1 MLVLNLD
8 FVFLVKGFLFLLLL
22 VTLLL
27 CRLLSQS
34 RALIY
39 LTVYLGLSSIHA
51 WVHMCTLGAPMTMLV
66 SLLLHITQ
74 ISAWMVLILTA
85 VEILSIRFSSPNL
98 RWLLLVPLVFSI
110 PLFFPQFASLHVAF
124 RFTAGAFSVVLA
136 STVFLLFPPLYDQL
150 KKLQRVFFLFLAL
163 PEIISIVNSLQYKS
177 ENYNIYID
185 ISFWLEVV
193 EMLLVFATFIT
204 LHVLFLRIRHTH
216 TSRFPATKHA
226 LHMKMLVFSLIT
238 AFLTGNVWAYHAAAR
253 EDQKARARLL
263 HYLNSA
269 KLAFSPREIALLT
282 GTQEDMTR
290 ILYRDI
296 KARLQ
301 ELITLLPDTRF
312 VYLMSRRDHDVI
324 FLADSAPDDSVDASL
339 PGQVYTEASDTLRSV
354 LFSGR
359 EATEGPVPDQYGV
372 WVSALVPIRDENRG
386 GWALLGMDVD
396 ARDWHQM
403 LFDAR
408 RSAVLVT
415 WLVAL
420 LLLGIFLY
428 IRKIIENQEHLILSE
443 YKYRILFEESQDAS
457 LLLQDVFIDCNTAA
471 ERLFRC
477 SREEIIG
484 RLPWDFSPERQP
496 DGRFS
501 QKLVQEYI
509 SRVLAGEPQKFS
521 WMHLN
526 REGKLLHTEVSL
538 HLLPMEPRTLQSV
551 IRDRT
556 EEVHRA
562 EHQRKMEAKIA
573 EMQKWEGLANLA
585 GGIAHDFNNLLTNI
599 VGNVHLAQMER
610 ENPQRVEQCYE
621 TILESARIATDL
633 ARQMLAYAGKGT
645 LSVRPFSL
653 TNVLHQMEKILV
665 SLVAG
670 RVRIE
675 MQIEENLPTFLGD
688 ATQIQQM
695 VLNLVIN
702 ASEAIKHSDGKI
714 RISLT
719 QQFFSAEEMQECIY
733 REPPPPGQYLV
744 LQVQD
749 NGDGIAPDVLPRI
762 FEPFFTTKFTGRGLG
777 LAATAGI
784 IHHHG
789 GAIRVFSTPGKGTT
803 FEVRLPA
810 TKRKSEPKTFL
821 VEEEETTAIQ
831 PLRILVVENEDNLRQ
846 LAVRVLERQ
855 GHTVI
860 AASDGVEGLTLAR
873 QNRGKLDLV
882 FADVL
887 MPRMDGIVMAR
898 NIRDEFPDLPILI
911 TSGHV
916 PQDNTDYLSFT
927 NGFLPKPYHYQ
938 ELLKKIY
945 ETITSK

>member
-8 FVFLVKGFLFLLLL
+8 FVFLIKGFLCLLLL
-22 VTLLL
+22 VALLL
-27 CRLLSQS
+27 SRLLSRS
-34 RALIY
+34 RALMY
-39 LTVYLGLSSIHA
+39 LALYLGLSSIHA
-51 WVHMCTLGAPMTMLV
+51 WVHMGTLGTHVTMLV
-66 SLLLHITQ
+66 SFLLHITQ

-85 VEILSIRFSSPNL
+85 VEILSIRFSLQNL
-98 RWLLLVPLVFSI
+98 RWVLLVPLVFSI
-110 PLFFPQFASLHVAF
+110 PLFFPQFAALHFAFHFTVVAF
-124 RFTAGAFSVVLA
+124 FVVSA
-136 STVFLLFPPLYDQL
+136 SIVFLWFPPLYDQF
-150 KKLQRVFFLFLAL
+150 KKLQRVFFLFLVL
-163 PEIISIVNSLQYKS
+163 PEIISIFYPLQYNSL
-177 ENYNIYID
+177 NYNIYLNT
-185 ISFWLEVV
+185 SFWLEVV
-193 EMLLVFATFIT
+193 KTLFVFATFIT
-204 LHVLFLRIRHTH
+204 LHVLFLHIRHAH
-216 TSRFPATKHA
+216 ASRFPATKHTT
-226 LHMKMLVFSLIT
+226 HMKILVFLIFT
-238 AFLTGNVWAYHAAAR
+238 AFLIGNVWAYHAAKS
-253 EDQKARARLL
+253 EDQNARARLL

-269 KLAFSPREIALLT
+269 KLAFSPREIALLA

-301 ELITLLPDTRF
+301 ELVTFLPDIRF
-312 VYLMSRRDHDVI
+312 VYLMARRGHDVI
-324 FLADSAPDDSVDASL
+324 FLADSAPDDSSDASL
-339 PGQVYTEASDTLRSV
+339 PGQVYTEASKMLRSV
-354 LFSGR
+354 LLSGH
-359 EATEGPVPDQYGV
+359 EATEGPIPDRYGV
-372 WVSALVPIRDENRG
+372 WVSAFVPIRDENRG

-396 ARDWHQM
+396 ARDWNQM
-403 LFDAR
+403 LFYAR
-408 RSAVLVT
+408 RSAVLVI
-415 WLVAL
+415 WLVAIL
-420 LLLGIFLY
+420 VLGIFLY
-428 IRKIIENQEHLILSE
+428 IRKIIENQEHLVLSE
-443 YKYRILFEESQDAS
+443 HKYRILFEEFQDAS
-457 LLLQDVFIDCNTAA
+457 VLLQDVFIDCNTAA

-484 RLPWDFSPERQP
+484 RSPWDFSPERQP

-501 QKLVQEYI
+501 KKLAQEYI
-509 SRVLAGEPQKFS
+509 SRALAGKPQKFA
-521 WMHLN
+521 WIHRN
-526 REGKLLHTEVSL
+526 HEGNLFHTEVSL
-538 HLLPMEPRTLQSV
+538 HLLPMEPCTIQIV

-556 EEVHRA
+556 DEVHRA
-562 EHQRKMEAKIA
+562 EHQRKMETRMA

-585 GGIAHDFNNLLTNI
+585 GGVAHDFNNLLTNI
-599 VGNVHLAQMER
+599 VGNVHLAQIESG
-610 ENPQRVEQCYE
+610 NPQQIEQCYE
-621 TILESARIATDL
+621 NILESARMATDL

-653 TNVLHQMEKILV
+653 SKVLVQMEKILH
-665 SLVAG
+665 SLAAG

-675 MQIEENLPTFLGD
+675 MQIEENLPALLGD
-688 ATQIQQM
+688 ATQIQQV
-695 VLNLVIN
+695 VLNLFMN
-702 ASEAIKHSDGKI
+702 ATEAIKHSNGQI

-719 QQFFSAEEMQECIY
+719 QQFFSAEEMQKCIY
-733 REPPPPGQYLV
+733 RQPPTEGQYLV

-821 VEEEETTAIQ
+821 IEGEETLAIQ
-831 PLRILVVENEDNLRQ
+831 PLRILVVEDEDNLRQ

-887 MPRMDGIVMAR
+887 MPRMDGIMMAR
-898 NIRDEFPDLPILI
+898 NIREEFPDLPILI

-916 PQDNTDYLSFT
+916 PQDSADYLLLT
-927 NGFLPKPYHYQ
+927 NGFLPKPYHYK